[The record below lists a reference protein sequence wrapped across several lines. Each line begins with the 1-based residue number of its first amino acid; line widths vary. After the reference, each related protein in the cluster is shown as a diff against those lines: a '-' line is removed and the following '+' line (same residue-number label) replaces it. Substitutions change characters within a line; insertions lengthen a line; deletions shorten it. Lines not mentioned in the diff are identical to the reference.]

1 MKKLF
6 GWPLKSL
13 AIFGGLIV
21 VITRNTNGGTGMPM
35 VEITL
40 QVIGLLLL
48 FGALT
53 DRLKWTLTA
62 SAVLMIVGL
71 GSHSLLSPDR
81 LSAIVILGLS
91 IASVAVLLW
100 GVWGGRLRI
109 ALIVLGLLLIGYD
122 AFELAPF
129 VYEELSALNQN
140 PASFFESIAVLLVGV
155 VLLVG
160 ASLNQIRW
168 TLAIAG
174 VLFILLR

>member
-1 MKKLF
+1 MKKLL

-13 AIFGGLIV
+13 AVFVALLV
-21 VITRNTNGGTGMPM
+21 VLTRNTNGGTGMPM

-48 FGALT
+48 LGALT
-53 DRLKWTLTA
+53 NHLKWTLTI

-81 LSAIVILGLS
+81 LSAVVILGLS
-91 IASVAVLLW
+91 IASVVVLLW

-109 ALIVLGLLLIGYD
+109 ALIVLGLLLVGYD

-129 VYEELSALNQN
+129 LYEELLALNQN
-140 PASFFESIAVLLVGV
+140 TASFFESIAVLLVGI

-160 ASLNQIRW
+160 ACLNQIRW